1 MLNSLLLSEI
11 GNERLLVCCDK
22 CGSVS
27 NLSVSALIGSYGD
40 LPLNPLK
47 VEIAQ
52 RCLRG
57 TDANNECG
65 MYFRNIEPQS
75 CAAECTVMAAAGKK
89 TDVHAAKVNNI
100 PHRARAD
107 LCA

>member
-47 VEIAQ
+47 AEMAG

-57 TDANNECG
+57 ADASNDCG

-75 CAAECTVMAAAGKK
+75 CAAEQRGMATAGWK
-89 TDVHAAKVNNI
+89 TNVPTEKMTNI
-100 PHRARAD
+100 THRARAD
-107 LCA
+107 LSV